1 MISRVVLNIVLGVWR
16 HNPELKGSRETKMS
30 SQYFED
36 LEDEI
41 KQLIEDA
48 GRLLDVTLPKLR
60 GGKTSYQLSHVLLQF
75 RYYEAILA
83 EGILRLGHYSVVI

>member
-1 MISRVVLNIVLGVWR
+1 
-16 HNPELKGSRETKMS
+16 MS

-41 KQLIEDA
+41 KQLIEDT

-60 GGKTSYQLSHVLLQF
+60 GGKISYQLSPIPLQF
-75 RYYEAILA
+75 RHCEAIFRGNHA
-83 EGILRLGHYSVVI
+83 TQSSSYSVLIRIPD